1 MTVIYRH
8 KMKKHVIA
16 GDGCFISDVIAGL
29 TGNLLYFR
37 IDDFIIKILAPLFEE
52 VEDEAEAF

>member
-1 MTVIYRH
+1 MTVVYRH
-8 KMKKHVIA
+8 KMKNHVIA
-16 GDGCFISDVIAGL
+16 GDGCFIPDVIAGL

-37 IDDFIIKILAPLFEE
+37 IDDFIIKIPAPLFEE

>member
-8 KMKKHVIA
+8 KVKNH
-16 GDGCFISDVIAGL
+16 VIAGL

-37 IDDFIIKILAPLFEE
+37 IDDFIIKILAPLFKE
-52 VEDEAEAF
+52 VKYEAETF

>member
-8 KMKKHVIA
+8 KMKNH
-16 GDGCFISDVIAGL
+16 VIAGL

-37 IDDFIIKILAPLFEE
+37 IDDFIIKILAGLFKE
-52 VEDEAEAF
+52 VEDETEALRAGIVRIRDI